1 MEKIAI
7 ITDSCGDVPQEYI
20 DKYDIYVL
28 PMVVL
33 CNGKEYKDG
42 ITITA
47 QEIYQKQ
54 VDQVVKTASPS
65 GEDILQTFEMIQQKG
80 YTHAIAILLSSG
92 LSGTM
97 NQVRLLSQTIE
108 NLEVRVLDGQSGS
121 IGYGMVAIQLAKY
134 RDQGLSFEQLVQK
147 GNQLIEQ
154 TFAYFSIDSLEHLE
168 KGGRIGKATAFVGG
182 IMKIKPILSFEK
194 GTGIIDVPAKVR
206 GRKKVQSK
214 LLDLI
219 ANLVES
225 HPHQAFNIMVA
236 DGAMKEEHQ
245 QLEKQLKEIYP
256 QMKLCVN
263 TTIGGAL
270 STYLGPGLLGAG
282 IQFLEDND

>member
-1 MEKIAI
+1 MEKVAI
-7 ITDSCGDVPQEYI
+7 ITDSCADVPAEYI
-20 DKYDIYVL
+20 EKYDIYVL

-33 CNGKEYKDG
+33 CDGEEFKDG

-47 QEIYQKQ
+47 QDVYKKQ
-54 VDQVVKTASPS
+54 IDQVVKTASPS
-65 GEDILQTFEMIQQKG
+65 GKDILNTFEIIKQKG
-80 YTHAIAILLSSG
+80 YTHVIAVLLASG

-97 NQVRLLSQTIE
+97 NQVRLLSQTIDD
-108 NLEVRVLDGQSGS
+108 LEIEIIDSQSGS
-121 IGYGMVAIQLAKY
+121 IGYGMVVIQLAIY
-134 RDQGLSFEQLVQK
+134 RNQGLSFS
-147 GNQLIEQ
+147 QLIEKGQ
-154 TFAYFSIDSLEHLE
+154 KLVANTYVYFSIDSLEYLE
-168 KGGRIGKATAFVGG
+168 KGGRIGKATAFIGG

-194 GTGIIDVPAKVR
+194 GTGIIYVPAKAR
-206 GRKKVQSK
+206 GRKKVQPK

-219 ANLVES
+219 ASLVES
-225 HPHQAFNIMVA
+225 YSYSAFNIVVA
-236 DGAMKEEHQ
+236 DGAMEEEHQ
-245 QLEKQLKEIYP
+245 QLENKLKELYP